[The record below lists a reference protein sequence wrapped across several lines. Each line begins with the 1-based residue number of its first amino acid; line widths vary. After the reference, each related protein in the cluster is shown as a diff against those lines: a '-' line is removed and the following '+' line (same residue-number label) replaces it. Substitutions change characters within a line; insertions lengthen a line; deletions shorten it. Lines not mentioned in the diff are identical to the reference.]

1 MPGEQEISDE
11 LPDEEVMTTLVE
23 TYWKMY
29 FDGAAK
35 TTGSGVG
42 IVFISPQKD
51 ILPYS
56 FYLGKVCTNNAAEYE
71 ALIMGLE
78 LALKFKIR
86 HIEIFGDSELV
97 IKQMTT
103 EYEVRHEGL
112 AMYHD
117 LAQRLFECFPDA
129 SITHVPRKD
138 NAIADAL
145 ANLATALATSGGQ
158 TVTVT
163 VEERAIMLPIDFGS
177 GECDEITQS
186 LFISCMDI
194 EVEDWQQ
201 PYIEYL
207 RYGRLPENPQER
219 ERIRR
224 SVGRYTYLD
233 GALYRKAFD
242 GMLLRCVS
250 GKDTQKIVAQAHS
263 SECGGH
269 ISGQRLHRRIK
280 HMGYVWPSMAADALA
295 YAKSCQARS

>member
-1 MPGEQEISDE
+1 
-11 LPDEEVMTTLVE
+11 MTLQVI
-23 TYWKMY
+23 
-29 FDGAAK
+29 F
-35 TTGSGVG
+35 
-42 IVFISPQKD
+42 FISPQKD

-145 ANLATALATSGGQ
+145 ANLGSSIPCSRT
-158 TVTVT
+158 
-163 VEERAIMLPIDFGS
+163 RAIPIIRVPES
-177 GECDEITQS
+177 IITAHH
-186 LFISCMDI
+186 L
-194 EVEDWQQ
+194 EVRVHDLILDWRF
-201 PYIEYL
+201 PLI
-207 RYGRLPENPQER
+207 
-219 ERIRR
+219 IT
-224 SVGRYTYLD
+224 V
-233 GALYRKAFD
+233 
-242 GMLLRCVS
+242 V
-250 GKDTQKIVAQAHS
+250 
-263 SECGGH
+263 
-269 ISGQRLHRRIK
+269 
-280 HMGYVWPSMAADALA
+280 
-295 YAKSCQARS
+295 